1 MCLNTSFIT
10 GRGAGYQSIRLT
22 AFIFHAITGADNTG
36 SLPGK
41 GKVSCWKAFLEADD
55 SIWNA
60 DWLNLVERSNLV
72 LASKIELM
80 VWKKDTEP
88 NHVLPSPS
96 DYGWAMENAEWV
108 PVMTTLSP
116 APEAVIELV
125 KCGCSKEGMCNQ
137 SMPRELG
144 YCA

>member
-1 MCLNTSFIT
+1 MLKYIIYHWKGCKS
-10 GRGAGYQSIRLT
+10 SIDKVTLT
-22 AFIFHAITGADNTG
+22 AFIFHTITGADNTG

-80 VWKKDTEP
+80 VWNKDTEP
-88 NHVLPSPS
+88 NHVLPSP
-96 DYGWAMENAEWV
+96 
-108 PVMTTLSP
+108 T
-116 APEAVIELV
+116 
-125 KCGCSKEGMCNQ
+125 NQ
-137 SMPRELG
+137 SMPRERG